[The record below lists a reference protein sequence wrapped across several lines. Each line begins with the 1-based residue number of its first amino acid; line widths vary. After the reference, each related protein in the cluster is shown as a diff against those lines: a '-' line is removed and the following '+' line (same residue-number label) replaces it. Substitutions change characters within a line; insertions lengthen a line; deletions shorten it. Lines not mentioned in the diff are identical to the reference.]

1 MEKRNIL
8 FVCRYNRFRS
18 VIAEGIFNKLNKN
31 KQFKAKSAGVI
42 RGMPLSNNV
51 KNLSKEIEIKSKPDG
66 LSSKLMV
73 WQNIT
78 IIVADDVPPKLFD
91 KNKKYGKKVIVWK
104 IKDVED
110 NNIKSMK
117 KISKK
122 IETNIEKLIHDLT

>member
-1 MEKRNIL
+1 
-8 FVCRYNRFRS
+8 
-18 VIAEGIFNKLNKN
+18 
-31 KQFKAKSAGVI
+31 
-42 RGMPLSNNV
+42 MPLSNNV